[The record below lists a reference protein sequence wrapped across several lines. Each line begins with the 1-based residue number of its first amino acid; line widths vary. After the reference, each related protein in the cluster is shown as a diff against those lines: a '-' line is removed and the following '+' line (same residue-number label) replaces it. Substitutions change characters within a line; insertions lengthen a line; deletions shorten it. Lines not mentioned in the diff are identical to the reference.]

1 MAVLTLCFQICA
13 PILVVS
19 ASANDRTLSVSKPLF
34 SEIRKSCDVACHV
47 QSGVSLQLA
56 KTKHLG
62 YFLPNIRSNSV
73 LVNLLHT
80 CLSSEHTMYQ
90 HTFLAGIH
98 CLSSAGLRKAKNFEQ

>member
-47 QSGVSLQLA
+47 QS
-56 KTKHLG
+56 
-62 YFLPNIRSNSV
+62 
-73 LVNLLHT
+73 
-80 CLSSEHTMYQ
+80 
-90 HTFLAGIH
+90 
-98 CLSSAGLRKAKNFEQ
+98 